1 MADAG
6 DITHLLLDLRA
17 GNADA
22 MTRLMPIVYR
32 ELRRLAAHY
41 MRQERAEHTLQ
52 PTALVH
58 EAYLRLVGQ
67 TDRNWQN
74 RAHFFAVA
82 AQAMRTVLIDHAR
95 ANLARKRGGEQ
106 VQVEL
111 GQALNTAA
119 PEPQAVLALDE
130 ALRRL
135 QDVDQRAARV
145 VELRWFVG
153 LSVEEAAHV
162 MGISEKTVRREW
174 NFAKAWL
181 QAELERKGR

>member
-1 MADAG
+1 MPDADN
-6 DITHLLLDLRA
+6 ITQLLLEVKA

-22 MTRLMPIVYR
+22 MTRLMPLVYR
-32 ELRRLAAHY
+32 ELRRLAGY
-41 MRQERAEHTLQ
+41 YFRQERPGHTLQ

-74 RAHFFAVA
+74 RAQFFAVA
-82 AQAMRTVLIDHAR
+82 AQTMRTVLVDHAR
-95 ANLARKRGGEQ
+95 ANLARKRGGGQ
-106 VQVEL
+106 VRVEL
-111 GQALNTAA
+111 DHSLNLAA
-119 PEPQAVLALDE
+119 PEPRAILVLDE
-130 ALRRL
+130 TLKRL
-135 QDVDQRAARV
+135 EQIDPRASRV

-162 MGISEKTVRREW
+162 MGISEKTVRRDW

-181 QAELERKGR
+181 QTELEG

>member
-1 MADAG
+1 
-6 DITHLLLDLRA
+6 
-17 GNADA
+17 
-22 MTRLMPIVYR
+22 
-32 ELRRLAAHY
+32 
-41 MRQERAEHTLQ
+41 MRQELAEHTLQ

-67 TDRNWQN
+67 MDRNWQN

-82 AQAMRTVLIDHAR
+82 AQAMRMVLIDHAR
-95 ANLARKRGGEQ
+95 ANLARKRGGGQ

-111 GQALNTAA
+111 DQALNTAA
-119 PEPQAVLALDE
+119 PEPQAVLALDG

-135 QDVDQRAARV
+135 EEVDQRASRV

-153 LSVEEAAHV
+153 LSVDEAAHV
-162 MGISEKTVRREW
+162 MGISEKTVRGEW

-181 QAELERKGR
+181 QAELERKER